1 MSAMERIDLVAR
13 FRELASEIAERD
25 FSGIGEDT
33 LIADLGLDSLS
44 TLELVGCFER
54 ELDLY
59 VPSEELADV
68 THVRDLLSLLRGK
81 LGQRAA

>member
-1 MSAMERIDLVAR
+1 MEHNQLVGR

-25 FSGIGEDT
+25 FSEIDEAT

-54 ELDLY
+54 ELGVF
-59 VPSEELADV
+59 VPSEDLADV
-68 THVRDLLSLLRGK
+68 MRVGDLVRLLESK
-81 LGQRAA
+81 LGRHAA